1 MANANAPFGLR
12 PYAYRNGAPYAGAL
26 RTYWVSSSYGT
37 NIFLGDPLIP
47 TGTSD
52 AAGIPGV
59 QLATAGAGN
68 YTIGPMQGITNNG
81 GNLVTTLLQSAPVY
95 LPASTG
101 GYITVADD
109 PFLLF
114 LIQENS
120 SPSALS
126 ANAAMENAA
135 LNAGSGGSTITAES
149 SWQIDSN
156 TGTTAASQ
164 LRLIQ
169 VLQQPGNA
177 VGSYAQWLVSINQ
190 HSFTNTTGI

>member
-1 MANANAPFGLR
+1 
-12 PYAYRNGAPYAGAL
+12 
-26 RTYWVSSSYGT
+26 
-37 NIFLGDPLIP
+37 
-47 TGTSD
+47 
-52 AAGIPGV
+52 
-59 QLATAGAGN
+59 
-68 YTIGPMQGITNNG
+68 
-81 GNLVTTLLQSAPVY
+81 
-95 LPASTG
+95 
-101 GYITVADD
+101 
-109 PFLLF
+109 
-114 LIQENS
+114 
-120 SPSALS
+120 
-126 ANAAMENAA
+126 MENAA